1 MRPKRNNSW
10 APHAWPA
17 MQKHGFVASLRNRS
31 RGFTLLELMIVISI
45 MMILMAVAVPLYQQH
60 VIQAREAV
68 LRQNLFQLDSL
79 IEQYRLDKGQ
89 SPQSLDDLVTAGY
102 LPKLPVDP
110 MTLKADWTTD
120 PEDLKVSGYIDKIP
134 DDPMTHE
141 PNWEVVQD
149 EVLLSTDQQEPGV
162 TDVHSA
168 SSNTASDGTAYN
180 TW

>member
-1 MRPKRNNSW
+1 MRPRGNNSW
-10 APHAWPA
+10 VPSLRR
-17 MQKHGFVASLRNRS
+17 HGFLASLRSRS

-68 LRQNLFQLDSL
+68 LKQTLFQLDSL

-110 MTLKADWTTD
+110 MTGKADWTTD
-120 PEDLKVSGYIDKIP
+120 PEDPTNAV
-134 DDPMTHE
+134 DP
-141 PNWEVVQD
+141 
-149 EVLLSTDQQEPGV
+149 QQTGIARA
-162 TDVHSA
+162 HSA
-168 SSNTASDGTAYN
+168 SAGTALNGEAYS

>member
-1 MRPKRNNSW
+1 MQPRGNNSW
-10 APHAWPA
+10 VPYLR
-17 MQKHGFVASLRNRS
+17 KHGFSASLRSRS

-68 LRQNLFQLDSL
+68 LKQNLFQLDSL

-110 MTLKADWTTD
+110 MTGKADWTTD
-120 PEDLKVSGYIDKIP
+120 PEDPNNAVDPQQTGIARGY
-134 DDPMTHE
+134 
-141 PNWEVVQD
+141 
-149 EVLLSTDQQEPGV
+149 SS
-162 TDVHSA
+162 SA
-168 SSNTASDGTAYN
+168 GTALNGETYS